1 VNGDSK
7 DKYLCNTLSNNF
19 TCLIQKSGYD
29 CPLFVWL
36 LYHLKSEKSFG
47 QLFTKLSSY

>member
-19 TCLIQKSGYD
+19 TCLIQKSGHD

-36 LYHLKSEKSFG
+36 LYHLKTEKSFG